1 MSMLM
6 DSEDY
11 GVENNFKVLIKPP
24 NEMYEVHRTLPYL
37 WYSGSLSE
45 EEFLIQALDVISKYN

>member
-1 MSMLM
+1 MLM

-11 GVENNFKVLIKPP
+11 GLEIKQKVNKPQ
-24 NEMYEVHRTLPYL
+24 NEMNEVHRTLCYL

-45 EEFLIQALDVISKYN
+45 EEFLMQAFVVLNKYN